1 METLLII
8 LALGAVAVGVI
19 VWISRRKTDRTPD
32 QRLEQ
37 DTAWNDPVH
46 SAEQPAVDAIPP
58 QPVDTP
64 SDRPGAPR
72 P

>member
-8 LALGAVAVGVI
+8 LALGAVVVGVI
-19 VWISRRKTDRTPD
+19 VWISRKKAERPFE

-46 SAEQPAVDAIPP
+46 SEEQPTVDPIAPE
-58 QPVDTP
+58 PVQTERD
-64 SDRPGAPR
+64 GAPR